1 MRLVLVHGIAQG
13 GRNPKDIEVEWLASL
28 NEGLSRSGLSLPKG
42 VDVKLPFYGDE
53 LDRLVQE
60 YDVPISGE
68 IAAKGGEIPD
78 DYALFR
84 EKVVEEIRR
93 KAGISDEQAQV
104 EMGSDVADK
113 GVQNWKW
120 VQALIR
126 IIDRRVTG
134 LSGWTIE
141 EFLRCVYLYTQKN
154 DARTRIDRI
163 VSADFTDDS
172 VVVGHSLGSVVAY
185 NILRS
190 RSGPLHY
197 VTVGSPLA
205 IRAVRRTL
213 GPLKNPAGG
222 KGWFNALDPVDVV
235 SLYPLDS
242 NNFDVTPAIVNHS
255 NVANWTDN
263 HHGIVGYLDDTKV
276 AQAVRSGFNS

>member
-172 VVVGHSLGSVVAY
+172 VVVGQFPRKRRRVQYPAKPFRAAALRDGWLAVGHSRCQTNAWPPQESGRRQRLVQRA
-185 NILRS
+185 
-190 RSGPLHY
+190 RSGRCGVP
-197 VTVGSPLA
+197 V
-205 IRAVRRTL
+205 
-213 GPLKNPAGG
+213 PAGL
-222 KGWFNALDPVDVV
+222 KQFRRHASHRQSLQRCQLDRQPSWDRW
-235 SLYPLDS
+235 LP
-242 NNFDVTPAIVNHS
+242 
-255 NVANWTDN
+255 
-263 HHGIVGYLDDTKV
+263 
-276 AQAVRSGFNS
+276 